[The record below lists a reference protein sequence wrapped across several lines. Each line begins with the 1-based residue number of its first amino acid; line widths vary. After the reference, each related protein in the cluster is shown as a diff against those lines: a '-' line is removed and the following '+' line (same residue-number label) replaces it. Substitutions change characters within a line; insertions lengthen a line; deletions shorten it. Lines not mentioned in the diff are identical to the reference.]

1 MYYTP
6 IRQSTFFLCLVLIL
20 GMGCTPPAP
29 NNNAG
34 ESEEEVA
41 SSNQTKKKNGSSNDT
56 RNSRSILSRSLD
68 RARELTAAE
77 QAGLRL
83 TQTKLHLAQWIQ
95 NEPNI
100 ETTKDEGVLS
110 VDVTF
115 EWMGDGFDLDLVQA
129 VDADNDQIRLDVVK
143 KYLKNTRGGRI
154 ADAPAEAW
162 PKPGTPVRVELLY
175 VAPSTVKRVHLQLG
189 KHSFTTSPRQVSGK
203 WN

>member
-1 MYYTP
+1 MHYTP
-6 IRQSTFFLCLVLIL
+6 FRQSTFFFCLVLIL

-41 SSNQTKKKNGSSNDT
+41 SSNQAKKKDGSSSNSK
-56 RNSRSILSRSLD
+56 NSRSILSRSLD

-77 QAGLRL
+77 QQGLRL
-83 TQTKLHLAQWIQ
+83 TQTKLHLAQWIHDESDIQ
-95 NEPNI
+95 TSE
-100 ETTKDEGVLS
+100 KEGVLS

-129 VDADNDQIRLDVVK
+129 VDADNDQIRLDVIK
-143 KYLKNTRGGRI
+143 KYLKNNRGGRV
-154 ADAPAEAW
+154 ADAPPEAW

-175 VAPSTVKRVHLQLG
+175 VAPSTVKRVHLRLG
-189 KHSFTTSPRQVSGK
+189 KHSFTTSPRQISGK
-203 WN
+203 LD